1 TTRRI
6 GVGIACFIEQTAH
19 GTPDFIRRR
28 VPIET
33 GYIAAR
39 VEMAPDGE
47 VTIDLGLQSHGQ
59 GHDTVMAQVAADA
72 LGIAPENVYVR
83 HGDTLTT

>member
-1 TTRRI
+1 PYKNALGFHYDEGSYAQSLEQMRDLIAADRAEAEASKASTTRRV

-33 GYIAAR
+33 GYI
-39 VEMAPDGE
+39 
-47 VTIDLGLQSHGQ
+47 
-59 GHDTVMAQVAADA
+59 
-72 LGIAPENVYVR
+72 
-83 HGDTLTT
+83 